1 MFGLNAL
8 IIFSGFPTIDQTSL
22 DFDLLDVNVACYIN
36 PSDFCKQDYPKSQST
51 RLGGDG
57 DGDDGDVGVIGDVG
71 GDVGVIGDGGLVDVI
86 GRWQGVALPNG
97 GQ

>member
-1 MFGLNAL
+1 M
-8 IIFSGFPTIDQTSL
+8 
-22 DFDLLDVNVACYIN
+22 
-36 PSDFCKQDYPKSQST
+36 

-86 GRWQGVALPNG
+86 GRWEGVALPNG